1 MNVSSTIALTRELK
15 PSEASFLSTDDLRF
29 LWPKYKFLEYFEDWL
44 ITVEVRLKSLRNKKC
59 LHLHKYMKDIKIIVH
74 TFTELAYK
82 VVHYVLAER
91 FIQNP
96 LETYFYKQHPPGA

>member
-1 MNVSSTIALTRELK
+1 
-15 PSEASFLSTDDLRF
+15 
-29 LWPKYKFLEYFEDWL
+29 
-44 ITVEVRLKSLRNKKC
+44 
-59 LHLHKYMKDIKIIVH
+59 MKDVKINVH
-74 TFTELAYK
+74 TFIELAYK

>member
-1 MNVSSTIALTRELK
+1 
-15 PSEASFLSTDDLRF
+15 
-29 LWPKYKFLEYFEDWL
+29 
-44 ITVEVRLKSLRNKKC
+44 
-59 LHLHKYMKDIKIIVH
+59 MKDVKIIVH
-74 TFTELAYK
+74 TFIEQAYK